1 MAQELIYLLFSLYFN
16 QDFNQYFSLYCT
28 GDDAHFLTA

>member
-16 QDFNQYFSLYCT
+16 QYFSQYCT
-28 GDDAHFLTA
+28 GGAMLIA